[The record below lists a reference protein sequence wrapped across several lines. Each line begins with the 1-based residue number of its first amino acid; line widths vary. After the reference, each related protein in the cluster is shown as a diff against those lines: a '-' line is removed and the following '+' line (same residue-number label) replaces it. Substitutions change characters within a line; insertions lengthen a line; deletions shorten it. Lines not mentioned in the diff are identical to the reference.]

1 MEEEEGDDEA
11 CDALTIDDQLQ
22 LLLNTLQKNVK
33 VNADPTN
40 NQGNSKKQQATDAN
54 ETANTQRSQGTA
66 GAGDMGWVEWHQNSQ
81 LITKAYKMI
90 NEVIMHP
97 TIMWNRQFFYS
108 LGAMAAQEQE
118 IMHDWFQEMN
128 EKQKIYIKEIERAN
142 DQLKETAAQMFLDK
156 GYSQEQADLFLKK
169 VNFMENREYFFHKRK
184 YMAR

>member
-40 NQGNSKKQQATDAN
+40 NQGSSKKQQATDAN

-66 GAGDMGWVEWHQNSQ
+66 GTGDMGWVEWHQNSQ

-128 EKQKIYIKEIERAN
+128 EV
-142 DQLKETAAQMFLDK
+142 
-156 GYSQEQADLFLKK
+156 S
-169 VNFMENREYFFHKRK
+169 
-184 YMAR
+184 